1 MKTNFLKYALSGKR
15 GILAAVTVTAAL
27 GAAAAD
33 IKNEFNPIQTG
44 VTSLS
49 IAPDARG
56 ASLGDLGAATD
67 PDVNSQ
73 FWNPSKYAF
82 AYSQG
87 GVSLSYTPWLR
98 KLVNDIF
105 LANLSGYWKLGSGDN
120 QAISASLRYFSLG
133 EVNATGIDGV
143 SNSVNPYEMAVDVG
157 YSRKLSEKFSMGVV
171 FRYIYS
177 ALGFSP
183 SEAGSQVTG
192 ASAFAADIA
201 GYYTTYPIIG
211 QNECQ
216 WSWGWNIS
224 NIGSKVS
231 YDNGDRPAFLPTNL
245 KIGTTFMFPLADYH
259 TLALSVDLNK
269 LLVPSMP
276 RQSDYLDADGQ
287 EDTKAWQEAYDKWEA
302 MSPITGIFKSFTDA
316 PGGAKEEFREINY
329 SIGAEYSYNQQFFL
343 RAGYYHES
351 QYKGNRQYFGFGA
364 GFSLNVVR
372 LDASYMLA
380 TAQTSPLDQTLRFTL
395 TFDMDGLRDIF
406 GGRR

>member
-1 MKTNFLKYALSGKR
+1 MTKSLKNLSPFVAATLFVCVATQTAL
-15 GILAAVTVTAAL
+15 
-27 GAAAAD
+27 AD
-33 IKNEFNPIQTG
+33 GNEIKNEFNPIETG
-44 VTSLS
+44 VTSLG

-56 ASLGDLGAATD
+56 ASMGDIGAATE
-67 PDVNSQ
+67 PDANSQ

-82 AYSQG
+82 AYSNAA
-87 GVSLSYTPWLR
+87 VSLNYTPWLR

-105 LANLSGYWKLGSGDN
+105 LANLSGYWKIGSGDN

-133 EVNATGIDGV
+133 EVSAQDLADNTT
-143 SNSVNPYEMAVDVG
+143 SLSPYEMSIDVG

-177 ALGFSP
+177 DMGFS
-183 SEAGSQVTG
+183 SSYAGDQSTG
-192 ASAFAADIA
+192 ASAVSADLA
-201 GYYTTYPIIG
+201 GYFTTYPIIG

-224 NIGSKVS
+224 NIGTKVS
-231 YDNGDRPAFLPTNL
+231 YDNGNRPAFLPTNL
-245 KIGTTFMFPLADYH
+245 KLGTSFTFPLADYH
-259 TLALSVDLNK
+259 TLAVNLDLNK
-269 LLVPSMP
+269 LLVPSKP
-276 RQSDYLDADGQ
+276 RDSDYLDENGQ
-287 EDTKAWQEAYDKWEA
+287 IDQRAYEKAYEDWQNI
-302 MSPITGIFKSFTDA
+302 SPITGIFKSFSDA
-316 PGGAKEEFREINY
+316 PGGFKEELREISY
-329 SIGAEYSYNQQFFL
+329 SLGAEYSYNQQFFL

-395 TFDMDGLRDIF
+395 TFDMDGLRDLF

>member
-1 MKTNFLKYALSGKR
+1 MNKNRNIYRHSVCG
-15 GILAAVTVTAAL
+15 LAAAL
-27 GAAAAD
+27 AIGSSAPSLHAD
-33 IKNEFNPIQTG
+33 DNIKNEFNPVQTG

-56 ASLGDLGAATD
+56 ASMGDLGAATD

-87 GVSLSYTPWLR
+87 SIGLSYTPWLR

-105 LANLSGYWKLGSGDN
+105 LADLAGYWKLGSQDN
-120 QAISASLRYFSLG
+120 QALSASLRYFSLG
-133 EVNATGIDGV
+133 EVSTTDVAGV
-143 SNSVNPYEMAVDVG
+143 TNSINPYEMAIDVG

-177 ALGFSP
+177 DLAYNTSDVGDNS
-183 SEAGSQVTG
+183 TG
-192 ASAFAADIA
+192 ASAFAADLS

-216 WSWGWNIS
+216 WSWGFNIS
-224 NIGSKVS
+224 NIGSKVA
-231 YDNGDRPAFLPTNL
+231 YDNGNNPAFLPTNL
-245 KIGTTFMFPLADYH
+245 RLGTTFMFPLADYH
-259 TLALSVDLNK
+259 TLAFSLDLNK
-269 LLVPSMP
+269 LLVPTRP
-276 RQSDYLDADGQ
+276 RQQDYLNADGQ
-287 EDTKAWQEAYDKWEA
+287 EDQEAYQKALDDWKDI
-302 MSPITGIFKSFTDA
+302 SPISGIFKSFSDA
-316 PGGAKEEFREINY
+316 PGGTKEEIREINY

-351 QYKGNRQYFGFGA
+351 EFKGNRQYFGFGA

-395 TFDMDGLRDIF
+395 SFDMDGLKSLL
-406 GGRR
+406 GRK